1 MFERPH
7 LQLIADRIQE
17 PRRFIQVIMGPRQVG
32 KTTLV
37 GQLMRAGISPM
48 EYHAANAVPAS
59 DVAWIEQVWNLAR
72 LKLTQSGDPSMV
84 LIIDEIQKVQGWS
97 EIVKKL
103 WDEDTGNKTDLKV
116 ILLGSSRM
124 LMQQGLTESL
134 AGRFESLYLPH
145 WSLKEMEDAFGL
157 SPDEYV
163 WFGGYPG
170 SVPLMTDE
178 PRWKSYIRESL
189 IETAISKDIFQM
201 TRVDKPA
208 LLRNLFELG
217 SLYSGQVVSYTKILG
232 QLHDAGN
239 TTTLSHYL
247 KLLHTAG
254 LLGSLEKFAVKPLR
268 RRASI
273 PKFQVHNTALL
284 SARSPAT
291 FSEARDNPAG
301 WGRIVE
307 SAAGAHLINM
317 AQSENFSVYYW
328 REGDYEVDFVL
339 EMHGKIIAL
348 EVKSNITRQNTGINR
363 FHRHFN
369 PHKTYLVGGNGIPL
383 DEFLRM
389 NPMELL

>member
-1 MFERPH
+1 MFERPQ
-7 LQLIADRIQE
+7 LQLLACRIQE
-17 PRRFIQVIMGPRQVG
+17 PRKFIQVIMGPRQVG

-37 GQLMRAGISPM
+37 GQLMRAEIVPM
-48 EYHAANAVPAS
+48 IYHAADAVPAA
-59 DVAWIEQVWNLAR
+59 DEVWLEQVWNLAR
-72 LKLTQSGDPSMV
+72 LKLQQSDAQSMV

-97 EIVKKL
+97 GLVKKY
-103 WDEDTGNKTDLKV
+103 WDEDTINQTELKV

-134 AGRFESLYLPH
+134 AGRFESIYLPH
-145 WSLKEMEDAFGL
+145 WSLREMEDAFGL

-170 SVPLMTDE
+170 SAPLMSDE

-254 LLGSLEKFAVKPLR
+254 LLGGLEKYAMKLVR
-268 RRASI
+268 RRASS
-273 PKFQVHNTALL
+273 PKFQVHNTALV
-284 SARSPAT
+284 SAQSPTSFGETRS
-291 FSEARDNPAG
+291 NPAE

-317 AQSENFSVYYW
+317 AHTENITLHYW

-339 EMHGKIIAL
+339 EMQGQLVAL
-348 EVKSNITRQNTGINR
+348 EVKSGRLRHHNGMNR
-363 FHRHFN
+363 FRQQFK
-369 PHKTYLVGGNGIPL
+369 PHKTYIIGSNGIPPE
-383 DEFLRM
+383 EFLRM
-389 NPMELL
+389 NPVELF